1 MKNIENDNEILRNK
15 HKKRLYCSEKPA
27 VQIIKDYYNRYLSV
41 ENKKE
46 KILIKKE
53 LSIITNKS
61 VKQIERYFKEL
72 STSKD
77 IKIKRGYGRRIPLNK
92 NDCYILIKSIFN
104 GEKLDDINRKMSMS
118 RSKLKRL
125 LDCLYI
131 PKCIYFDDKYI
142 IVKMI
147 KNNKDDEYLLVK
159 FIISNSVDKDIIKL
173 KEGELLIELCNEIK
187 DLFEVFE
194 IKKIISG
201 TDDTQNYYIE
211 KVKKVL
217 INFKIIDEDN
227 NGILERRDGKVC
239 LLDLCNLIF
248 ETNKIV

>member
-1 MKNIENDNEILRNK
+1 
-15 HKKRLYCSEKPA
+15 
-27 VQIIKDYYNRYLSV
+27 
-41 ENKKE
+41 
-46 KILIKKE
+46 
-53 LSIITNKS
+53 
-61 VKQIERYFKEL
+61 
-72 STSKD
+72 
-77 IKIKRGYGRRIPLNK
+77 
-92 NDCYILIKSIFN
+92 
-104 GEKLDDINRKMSMS
+104 
-118 RSKLKRL
+118 
-125 LDCLYI
+125 
-131 PKCIYFDDKYI
+131 
-142 IVKMI
+142 MI

-173 KEGELLIELCNEIK
+173 KEGELLIELCNEIT

-248 ETNKIV
+248 ETNK